1 MARLSLDKEEQ
12 TEAASDNLGHFVG
25 TNCYLSNHAAQS
37 FVAQPYE
44 VRQTPQVVYCLIP
57 IL

>member
-12 TEAASDNLGHFVG
+12 TEAASDNLGHLV
-25 TNCYLSNHAAQS
+25 AAKS